1 MKIENLMSRHAR
13 SGAARKIVKLKTENF
28 HSAFTL
34 MELLLYVGILGAI
47 SVGLIG
53 FFSSVYQ
60 YYYDVQNKAKVSQNL
75 RFVSQVIEQTVK
87 SASKITQA
95 SGSTL
100 ILAMAN
106 SAQNPTE
113 FGLENGRIYKK
124 ESSGAKIYLTPASVE
139 ATVLDFS
146 FLSARLAKTI
156 EGQQWAWSGGASSN
170 PVNEGVGWIDFNP
183 PSSDVKIPIGSGDF
197 LGSAYIPSLDSYL
210 SLNCINYQTCSDV
223 DYKVYSDASGV
234 LRGWAWNDSVGWL
247 SFNSLDTT
255 STVPYA
261 VSISS
266 STGDF
271 LGWAWSDTIGWVSFN
286 CANPELNS
294 CAAVSYKVQANRRQG
309 TPTNTVSV
317 SMTVRSRTLLPRFAF
332 SDSYEFSV
340 PVMPV
345 SNITITNIS
354 PSAVTATT
362 TVNITAITGTNFQS
376 GATTKLARS
385 GFQDIAP
392 TTECVFVSSTS
403 LQSCVFNLS
412 GKQTG
417 LWDVVVTNPDG
428 YLGILPR
435 GFEIQ

>member
-1 MKIENLMSRHAR
+1 MSIHKYQNI
-13 SGAARKIVKLKTENF
+13 STSIGKTNF
-28 HSAFTL
+28 VGFTL

-60 YYYDVQNKAKVSQNL
+60 YYYDVQNKARVSQNL

-124 ESSGAKIYLTPASVE
+124 EASGNKIYLTPDSVE
-139 ATVLDFS
+139 ATSLDFS
-146 FLSARLAKTI
+146 FLSAKLAKTI
-156 EGQQWAWSGGASSN
+156 EGRQWAWSGGASSN

-183 PSSDVKIPIGSGDF
+183 PSSDLKIPIGSGDF
-197 LGSAYIPSLDSYL
+197 LGSAYILSLDSYL

-255 STVPYA
+255 STVEYA

-271 LGWAWSDTIGWVSFN
+271 SGWAWSGNIGWVSFN
-286 CANPELNS
+286 CNNS
-294 CAAVSYKVQANRRQG
+294 GIGDTCGTSDYKVQANRRQG

-332 SDSYEFSV
+332 SDSYQFSV

-345 SNITITNIS
+345 SNVTVTNIS
-354 PSAVTATT
+354 PSAATATT

-376 GATTKLARS
+376 GAATKLARS

-417 LWDVVVTNPDG
+417 LWDVVVANPDG

>member
-1 MKIENLMSRHAR
+1 
-13 SGAARKIVKLKTENF
+13 
-28 HSAFTL
+28 

-53 FFSSVYQ
+53 FFASIYQ

-75 RFVSQVIEQTVK
+75 RFVSQVIEQTVRQ
-87 SASKITQA
+87 ASKITQA

-106 SAQNPTE
+106 SVQNPTE

-124 ESSGAKIYLTPASVE
+124 EASGNKIYLTPASVE
-139 ATVLDFS
+139 ATALDFS
-146 FLSARLAKTI
+146 FLSAKLAKTI
-156 EGQQWAWSGGASSN
+156 EGQQWAWSGGASGN
-170 PVNEGVGWIDFNP
+170 PSNEGVGWIDFNP
-183 PSSDVKIPIGSGDF
+183 PSSDLRIPIGQGDF
-197 LGSAYIPSLDSYL
+197 LGSAYIPSLDSFL
-210 SLNCINYQTCSDV
+210 SLNCVNYQSCLDS
-223 DYKVYSDASGV
+223 DYKVYSDASGI
-234 LRGWAWNDSVGWL
+234 LRGWAWNDTFGWL

-255 STVPYA
+255 STVEYA
-261 VSISS
+261 VSIAS

-271 LGWAWSDTIGWVSFN
+271 SGWAWNDSVGWVSFN
-286 CANPELNS
+286 CNNS
-294 CAAVSYKVQANRRQG
+294 GIGDTCASSNYKVQANRRQD
-309 TPTNTVSV
+309 TPTNTVFV
-317 SMTVRSRTLLPRFAF
+317 SMTVRSRTILPKFAF
-332 SDSYEFSV
+332 SDSYQFSA

-345 SNITITNIS
+345 SNATVTNIS
-354 PSAVTATT
+354 PSAATATT

-376 GATTKLARS
+376 GAQTKLARS
-385 GFQDIAP
+385 GFQDITPA
-392 TTECVFVSSTS
+392 TECVFVSSTS